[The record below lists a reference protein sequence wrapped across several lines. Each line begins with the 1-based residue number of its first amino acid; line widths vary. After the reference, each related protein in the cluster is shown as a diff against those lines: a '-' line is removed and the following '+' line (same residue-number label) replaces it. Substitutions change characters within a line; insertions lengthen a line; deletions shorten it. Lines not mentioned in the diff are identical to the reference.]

1 MVYEVLVPQP
11 GIEPSPPALEAQGPN
26 HWTASCSV
34 ALSCPTL
41 CDPLDCSTPGFPVL
55 HCLLE
60 SKLMSWVGKIPW
72 RRKRLPTPVFWPRSQ
87 RIRHDWAN
95 FTFTFSLS
103 GPLSR
108 WCRPT
113 ISSSA
118 VPFSSC
124 FQSSPASGPGRSPK
138 TVYLTHIDTQSSAP
152 RTEVSSRC
160 FFSGPPSRA
169 SFGVPYSSV
178 HIPSSSP
185 WVMEAG
191 SGSCHG
197 NQCSRELQNDFWN

>member
-34 ALSCPTL
+34 ALSYPTL

-60 SKLMSWVGKIPW
+60 SKLVSWVGKIPW
-72 RRKRLPTPVFWPRSQ
+72 RRKRLPTPVFWPGSQ
-87 RIRHDWAN
+87 RIRHDQAN

-113 ISSSA
+113 IASSA

-124 FQSSPASGPGRSPK
+124 FQSSPASGPGKSPK
-138 TVYLTHIDTQSSAP
+138 TIYLTSHWYTVLSPTDWSLKPMLPLWTSQSGQFQGPLFQGPHSLFKP
-152 RTEVSSRC
+152 LGDGSRL
-160 FFSGPPSRA
+160 R
-169 SFGVPYSSV
+169 
-178 HIPSSSP
+178 
-185 WVMEAG
+185 
-191 SGSCHG
+191 
-197 NQCSRELQNDFWN
+197 